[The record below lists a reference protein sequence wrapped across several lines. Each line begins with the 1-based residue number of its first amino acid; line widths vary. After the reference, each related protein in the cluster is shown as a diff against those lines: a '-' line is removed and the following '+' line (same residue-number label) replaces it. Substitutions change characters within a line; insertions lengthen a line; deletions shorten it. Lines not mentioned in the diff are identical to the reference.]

1 MRNLL
6 VLLAAAAALPAAA
19 QTPQAPRPVMPI
31 LDAPAIAA
39 SCDAGLARAR
49 EMIRAMEA
57 RTGGDGFFVEWNRL
71 QIAMEDT
78 AAPISNLGN
87 LHPRKGVR
95 DAAEP
100 CLQKFSALSTQIFQN
115 EKLYARLKAVKP
127 SSPRE
132 EKLAKDLGAGFEDSG
147 VALPPDKRARAEE
160 IFTRLEKLRQD
171 FERNVRDDPTTV
183 RFTAQELKGVA
194 EAFLARHKR
203 DADGNYILGLDEPSY
218 VTVMT
223 HAIDEAARQRYY
235 LARANKGGLAN
246 LDILEEGFK
255 LRKEL
260 ANLYGLPTYA
270 HYALRRK
277 MVGKPEVVTKFLG
290 DVHGAIA
297 SVEKRELDDLAA
309 AKRQEKGE
317 DASLQKWDLS
327 YYQEK
332 IRRERFAVDEE
343 AFRRYFPTEK
353 SVEFAMKVAQTLYGV
368 RFQEVKGIPV
378 WHPEVRYFD
387 MLDATSGEYR
397 AGIYLDLYPRD
408 GKRNGAWHSGVRRT
422 SRLAGRTPYSVL
434 ATNFSRDGLDHRE
447 RETLLHEFGHALH
460 AMLSQA
466 EYLSQAGTTVKRDF
480 VEAPSQMFEEWI
492 RREQPLALMK
502 TVCPE
507 CPQLTRADI
516 RRLES
521 ARKYGQGIRYAAQWT
536 YATLDMALST
546 DPRAPLEVWKRIE
559 SGTPLGYVEGT
570 YRPASFVHIAGSGY
584 AAGYYGYM
592 WSEVIALDMLA
603 PFEKDMLDPKV
614 GARYRDVILAQ
625 GSQDEEMNLVRKFLG
640 REPSSEA
647 FFAEITGQR

>member
-1 MRNLL
+1 MRHLL
-6 VLLAAAAALPAAA
+6 ILLALSAALPATA
-19 QTPQAPRPVMPI
+19 QTPRPVLPI
-31 LDAPAIAA
+31 LDAPGIVK

-57 RTGGDGFFVEWNRL
+57 RPGGEGFFAEWNRL
-71 QIAMEDT
+71 QIAMEDS

-87 LHPRKGVR
+87 LHPEKAVR

-100 CLQKFSALSTQIFQN
+100 CLQKYSALSTEIFQN
-115 EKLYARLKAVKP
+115 ENLYARLKAVKP

-147 VALPPDKRARAEE
+147 IALPPDKRARAKE

-183 RFTAQELKGVA
+183 RFTPDELKGLG
-194 EAFLARHKR
+194 EAFLQRQKR
-203 DADGNYILGLDEPSY
+203 DADGGYILGLDEPSY

-223 HAIDEAARQRYY
+223 HVPDEAARQRYF
-235 LARANKGGLAN
+235 LARANKGGRAN
-246 LDILEEGFK
+246 LDILEEAFT

-277 MVGKPEVVTKFLG
+277 MVGKPEVVTRFLG
-290 DVHGAIA
+290 DVHAAIA
-297 SVEKRELDDLAA
+297 SVEKGELDDLAA
-309 AKRQEKGE
+309 VKRQDKGE
-317 DASLQKWDLS
+317 AAKLERWDLS

-332 IRRERFAVDEE
+332 IRKERFAVDQE

-353 SVEFAMKVAQTLYGV
+353 SVEFAMKIAETLYGV
-368 RFQEVKGIPV
+368 RFREVKGIAA

-387 MLDATSGEYR
+387 MLDAASGRYR
-397 AGIYLDLYPRD
+397 AGLYLDLYPRE
-408 GKRNGAWHSGVRRT
+408 GKRNGAWHSGVQRA

-502 TVCPE
+502 TVCAE

-516 RRLES
+516 QRLES
-521 ARKYGQGIRYAAQWT
+521 ARRYGQGIRYAAQWT

-546 DPRAPLEVWKRIE
+546 DPRPPLEVWKRIE
-559 SGTPLGYVEGT
+559 SATPLGYVEGT
-570 YRPASFVHIAGSGY
+570 YRPASFAHIAGSGY

-592 WSEVIALDMLA
+592 WSEVIALDMLS
-603 PFEKDMLDPKV
+603 PFEKDMLDPRV
-614 GARYRDVILAQ
+614 GARFRDVVLAQ

-640 REPSSEA
+640 REPSSDA
-647 FFAEITGQR
+647 FFAEITGKR